1 MKRFFAAIIIIAGL
15 GFVFLCFKPI
25 DNLFGQ
31 KSKKLSNIELQKK
44 YNTKYEVSDLYNS
57 LSPVGRIL
65 EQEGWNVWCCSPIY
79 DEKGKVHVF
88 FSRWPGSH
96 DNWLKNSE
104 IAHAVADKPEGP
116 YRVIGTVLKG
126 RGKGYWDANTIH
138 NPTIQKVGNKYVMF
152 YLGNNVDLANERK
165 ISHAATQRIG
175 LAMADSLNGEW
186 IRVSDKNPILDISP
200 NQKDWDSYLTT
211 NPALLQNTDG
221 KFWLYYKSWDFNNDK
236 MRKMGLAIADKIEGP
251 YKKYENNP
259 VLSFSSIKAQVED
272 AYVFQYHKKYYMVMR
287 DMGVIHPHVGLMVE
301 SEDGINWSAPKLG
314 YGDSSIYFGGKVERF
329 ERPQILMKD
338 GKPEYL
344 FLALMGGRYNTSSGA
359 VLKIDNTKFK

>member
-1 MKRFFAAIIIIAGL
+1 MKLIIAAVFIL
-15 GFVFLCFKPI
+15 AGFCFGFMTCKPI
-25 DNLFGQ
+25 NKQFGQ
-31 KSKKLSNIELQKK
+31 KDGKLSNIEIQKK
-44 YNTKYEVSDLYNS
+44 YNTKYEVSDFFKS

-65 EQEGWNVWCCSPIY
+65 ELEGWNVWCCSPIY
-79 DEKGKVHVF
+79 DEKGMVHVF
-88 FSRWPGSH
+88 FSRWPGTH
-96 DNWLKNSE
+96 DNWLINSE

-126 RGKGYWDANTIH
+126 RGKGFWDANTIH
-138 NPTIQKVGNKYVMF
+138 NPTVQKVGNKYVMF
-152 YLGNNVDLANERK
+152 YLGNNVDLAKEKN

-175 LAMADSLNGEW
+175 LAIADSLNGEW

-200 NQKDWDSYLTT
+200 NPKDWDGYLTT

-251 YKKYENNP
+251 YIKYEDNP
-259 VLSFSSIKAQVED
+259 ILSFSSIKAQVED
-272 AYVFQYHKKYYMVMR
+272 AYVFQYRKKYYMVMR
-287 DMGVIHPHVGLMVE
+287 DMGVIHPHVGLIVE
-301 SEDGINWSAPKLG
+301 SKDGIHWSAPMLG
-314 YGDSSIYFGGKVERF
+314 YGETSFYFGGKIERF

-344 FLALMGGRYNTSSGA
+344 FLAAMGGLYNTSSAA
-359 VLKIDNTKFK
+359 VLKINNKKFK